1 MDFALYFYILHGIS
15 TGRLG
20 KTAFEFAVY
29 IIGGAILGATNTTA
43 GHELFHKRQT
53 VHKIF
58 GIMPWFKML
67 SGHLYMY
74 HLQLH
79 HKYAGHPIKDP
90 SLPQYNQSIYSYCS
104 WNSIKAYIV
113 TFQYEEKRL
122 AKRKA
127 DYSAFNILAY
137 NRVIIFNIIHVLYLV
152 LLYNVFGAKTVLF
165 QVLYAFSIV
174 MLVDSTNYVEHYGLK
189 LKQLNADKPKEEP
202 VYEAVSRQISWD
214 ALQPLS
220 SAVLFKL

>member
-1 MDFALYFYILHGIS
+1 
-15 TGRLG
+15 
-20 KTAFEFAVY
+20 
-29 IIGGAILGATNTTA
+29 
-43 GHELFHKRQT
+43 
-53 VHKIF
+53 
-58 GIMPWFKML
+58 
-67 SGHLYMY
+67 
-74 HLQLH
+74 
-79 HKYAGHPIKDP
+79 
-90 SLPQYNQSIYSYCS
+90 
-104 WNSIKAYIV
+104 V

-127 DYSAFNILAY
+127 EYSALNILAY

-189 LKQLNADKPKEEP
+189 LKQLNAEKPKEEP
-202 VYEAVSRQISWD
+202 VYEAVSRQVSWD